1 MSNDKNEVEVLPA
14 LVEPDYADAAERIR
28 FHLSRA
34 RVAADVALKH
44 IIEAGWELAKQKQ
57 LLGYGQWCA
66 WCESELEISQ
76 RTADKYIATFQ
87 KTVGALRAEQSI
99 GLEKK
104 LLKKELDIVTEGLEE
119 KTVRQAMIEI
129 GVIKVNEE
137 KNWGGSRKDKAEQN
151 GHKVGRK
158 PKDVAEELKALA
170 ENETIIW
177 AAAKGSLDTLRKLD
191 SERDMFHRLSDKH
204 LATVAGLLADLSK
217 KANESLKGRVG
228 K

>member
-1 MSNDKNEVEVLPA
+1 MNNDKNEVEVLPA

-57 LLGYGQWCA
+57 LLGYGQWCE
-66 WCESELEISQ
+66 WCKEKLDISQ
-76 RTADKYIATFQ
+76 QTADKYIATFQ
-87 KTVGALRAEQSI
+87 KTVGAARAEQSI
-99 GLEKK
+99 GLDKK
-104 LLKKELDIVTEGLEE
+104 LLKKELDAATVGMEG

-137 KNWGGSRKDKAEQN
+137 KKWGGSRKDKAEQN

-158 PKDVAEELKALA
+158 PKDVVEELKKVT
-170 ENETIIW
+170 EMEPIIW
-177 AAAKGSLDTLRKLD
+177 AASKGALDTLVRLD
-191 SERDMFHRLSDKH
+191 AERDLFHRLTDEH
-204 LATVAGLLADLSK
+204 LAEVAALLADLSK
-217 KANESLKGRVG
+217 KAAQVSKTRGL
-228 K
+228 

>member
-57 LLGYGQWCA
+57 ILGYGQWSA
-66 WCESELEISQ
+66 WCKEKLCISQ
-76 RTADKYIATFQ
+76 DSADRYIATFQ
-87 KTVGALRAEQSI
+87 KTVGAARAEQSI
-99 GLEKK
+99 SLDKK
-104 LLKKELDIVTEGLEE
+104 LLKKELDAATEGLEE

-129 GVIKVNEE
+129 GVIRRPDG
-137 KNWGGSRKDKAEQN
+137 WGGKREDA
-151 GHKVGRK
+151 GRK
-158 PKDVAEELKALA
+158 PKDVAEELKKVA

-177 AAAKGSLDTLRKLD
+177 AASKGALDTLVRLD
-191 SERDMFHRLSDKH
+191 AERDLFHRLTDEH

-217 KANESLKGRVG
+217 KANKSLKGRVG